1 MFPRNVIRIAKAL
14 NKSFP
19 EKVYFVGGCLRD
31 SVFEKPIADYD
42 IAITAG
48 VGRWALK
55 PKAYIEHLLKTQRF
69 DSPLCTWSYHENY
82 DDSMAGNMLGVFKV
96 DMVGGNKEK
105 VDIII
110 VDNIK
115 DYVRAF
121 PCNIS
126 QITMN
131 ISSGELEHSKPF
143 ELAIDNKE
151 IVWYPKSKDIPKEY
165 YHKIVNKYNNYKHII
180 TN

>member
-1 MFPRNVIRIAKAL
+1 MFPRNVIRIAKAMDKL
-14 NKSFP
+14 FP
-19 EKVYFVGGCLRD
+19 KKVYFVGGCLRD

-42 IAITAG
+42 IAVTTGDRVWSVSPESYIKN
-48 VGRWALK
+48 ALS
-55 PKAYIEHLLKTQRF
+55 EQLF
-69 DSPLCTWSYHENY
+69 DSPLCVWTCHENY
-82 DDSMAGNMLGVFKV
+82 DDSMAGNMEGVFKV
-96 DMVGGNKEK
+96 EMVGGNKEK

-115 DYVRAF
+115 DYVKAF

-131 ISSGELEHSKPF
+131 ISSGKLEHSRPF
-143 ELAIDNKE
+143 ERAIDSKE
-151 IVWYPKSKDIPKEY
+151 VVWYPKSKDIPKEY
-165 YHKIVNKYNNYKHII
+165 YTKIVKKYNNYKHII